1 MRLNTF
7 INTHLA
13 DILTEWESFAQT
25 QSPAADTMP
34 PLALRDHAK
43 EILLAI
49 ALDIETQQNPAEQ
62 QQKSQGQALDEH
74 SVRSAA
80 SVHGALR
87 QASDFSLLQLSAEFR
102 ALRASVLRLW
112 LPHVNQMST
121 STVDEMV
128 RFNEAIDQA
137 LAESIITYSAR
148 ADETRELFLAIL
160 GHDLR
165 APISTMT
172 LAGELLTHAE
182 LTIERATQ
190 VGTRVK
196 RSAGIMKTMVND
208 LLGYTRT
215 QLGNGLPVTLAS
227 TNLREVC
234 EGAVD
239 DARASHPNTEF
250 IFEAAQE
257 ITGQFDGVRLHQLL
271 TNVLVNAAQYGD
283 AGRPVQL
290 RTTENEGT
298 LAIDV
303 TNYGTVIPES
313 EWQAIFKPLVQ
324 LAESEDSDAR
334 PRTSL
339 GLGLF
344 VAKEIAASHGGT
356 ITVTSDVDA
365 GTIFKIRMPWSIA
378 E

>member
-1 MRLNTF
+1 MRLNSF
-7 INTHLA
+7 INNHLTE
-13 DILTEWESFAQT
+13 ILTEWESFAQT

-34 PLALRDHAK
+34 LLALRDHAR
-43 EILLAI
+43 EIFLAI
-49 ALDIETQQNPAEQ
+49 ALDLERQQNPAEQ
-62 QQKSQGQALDEH
+62 QQKSHGHSQNEH
-74 SVRSAA
+74 SVLSAA

-112 LPHVNQMST
+112 LPHVNQMSA

-172 LAGELLTHAE
+172 LAGDLLTRGE

-196 RSAGIMKTMVND
+196 RSAGIMKAMVND

-234 EGAVD
+234 QGAVD
-239 DARASHPNTEF
+239 DASASHSNTQF
-250 IFEAAQE
+250 IYDADHE
-257 ITGQFDGVRLHQLL
+257 ISGQFDGVRLHQLL
-271 TNVLVNAAQYGD
+271 TNVLVNAAQYGE
-283 AGRPVQL
+283 AGRPVWL
-290 RTTENEGT
+290 KAEEIEGT

-303 TNYGTVIPES
+303 TNHGTVIPES

-324 LAESEDSDAR
+324 LAESEDSDTR
-334 PRTSL
+334 PKTSL

-356 ITVTSDVDA
+356 ITVTSHADA
-365 GTIFKIRMPWSIA
+365 GTIFKIRMPLSTA

>member
-43 EILLAI
+43 EIFLAI

-112 LPHVNQMST
+112 LPRVNQMST

-234 EGAVD
+234 EGAVE

-356 ITVTSDVDA
+356 ITVTSDADA
-365 GTIFKIRMPWSIA
+365 GTIFKIRMPLSTA